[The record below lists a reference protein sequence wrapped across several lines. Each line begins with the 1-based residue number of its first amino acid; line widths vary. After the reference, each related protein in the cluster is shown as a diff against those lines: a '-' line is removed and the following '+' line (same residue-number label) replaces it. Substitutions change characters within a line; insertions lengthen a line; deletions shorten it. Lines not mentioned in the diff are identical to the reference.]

1 MAEYELQCFAQ
12 SGNAYKVALMLEL
25 SQASWVPVWVDF
37 FNGVTYTPEFRSEE
51 NEMGEIPVLRHGE
64 IRLTQSAVILEYLS
78 QQLGTFGWE
87 SEEERRE
94 ILRWMFW
101 DNHKLTSYVA
111 TLRYMRTMVKTGETE
126 LTHYFEGRVKSALKM
141 LNKHLAETDFLVGNR
156 PTIADL
162 SVCGYLFWPEETG
175 VDFGPYS
182 NVNAWLLRIKAL
194 PHWAAP
200 YDLMPGHPLPTPA

>member
-25 SQASWVPVWVDF
+25 SQTSWTPVWVDF
-37 FNGVTYTPEFRSEE
+37 FNGATRDPEFLSKQ
-51 NEMGEIPVLRHGE
+51 NEMGEIPVLIHGE
-64 IRLTQSAVILEYLS
+64 ERLTQSAVILEYLS
-78 QQLGTFGWE
+78 RQFDTFGWE

-94 ILRWMFW
+94 ILRWLFW

-111 TLRYMRTMVKTGETE
+111 TLRYMRAIVNTGETDV
-126 LTHYFEGRVKSALKM
+126 TRFFEGRAITTLKV
-141 LNKHLAETDFLVGNR
+141 LDQRLADSDFLVGNR

-162 SVCGYLFWPEETG
+162 SVCGYLFWPEEIG

-182 NVNAWLLRIKAL
+182 NVNAWLERIKAL
-194 PHWAAP
+194 PRWAAP

>member
-25 SQASWVPVWVDF
+25 SQASWTPTWVDF
-37 FNGVTYTPEFRSEE
+37 FNGATRDPEFRSEQ
-51 NEMGEIPVLRHGE
+51 NEMGEIPVLIHGE
-64 IRLTQSAVILEYLS
+64 TRLTQSAVILEYLS

-94 ILRWMFW
+94 ILRWLFW

-111 TLRYMRTMVKTGETE
+111 TLRYMRAMVKTGETDV
-126 LTHYFEGRVKSALKM
+126 TRFFEGRTIATLKV
-141 LNKHLAETDFLVGNR
+141 LDQRLANNDFLVGNR

-162 SVCGYLFWPEETG
+162 SVCGYLFWPEEIG

-182 NVNAWLLRIKAL
+182 NVNAWLERIKAL
-194 PHWAAP
+194 PHWVAP